1 MTGIPPA
8 LSQSARK
15 ATFRLMDRA
24 KEAGIFITFDPNLRP
39 VLWEDEETMCTV
51 LNQLAAKAD
60 VVLPGIGECKIL
72 AGTSKMDRKVPM
84 CRLQTRIMM

>member
-1 MTGIPPA
+1 
-8 LSQSARK
+8 
-15 ATFRLMDRA
+15 MDRA

-60 VVLPGIGECKIL
+60 IVLPGIG
-72 AGTSKMDRKVPM
+72 
-84 CRLQTRIMM
+84 